1 MSSGYDMVSR
11 KLAEYKRRK
20 NDTLNPLSTKES
32 ALITTFEITKEMYAR
47 GYKIQNVSLE
57 KSQSKDWIVDEKSK
71 SLIPP
76 FIVVD
81 GLGDTVAEAIVK
93 ARSEQNFLSI
103 EDLVERGKVNSKICG
118 ELRKLKVLDGLS
130 ETNQVEL

>member
-1 MSSGYDMVSR
+1 M
-11 KLAEYKRRK
+11 
-20 NDTLNPLSTKES
+20 
-32 ALITTFEITKEMYAR
+32 
-47 GYKIQNVSLE
+47 
-57 KSQSKDWIVDEKSK
+57 
-71 SLIPP
+71 IPP

-93 ARSEQNFLSI
+93 ARSEQDFLSI

-130 ETNQVEL
+130 ETNQVELF